1 MPNLAVPAGFPV
13 PTYESRRATIVSE
26 WINGYGVGSNTA
38 SDTVDGLEIDIFTR
52 IQQIGDARL
61 AAAFLAHF
69 FNTAPG
75 QNLDALLALFGP
87 GHRRLQD
94 AGSVVELL
102 CYGKAGTIILNGS
115 EVSTAEEGHTYQLDR
130 QLILEDTI
138 QLVLRYGPAVNTT
151 LVSTTINGVVY
162 AGGVPISGTGLDVA
176 VNMQLAFP
184 ALGDAQIV
192 QVFPP
197 FEDQDGN
204 GILVVEMTDRFSAS
218 TATTNSTSEAFRG
231 TKVLATSV
239 EFGDIP
245 GEAFTINRVD
255 TPRAGWEGVINLEDA
270 TAGRFQETNA
280 EYRIRHKRIL
290 GQDGRATP
298 LAMRAHI
305 LTRKG
310 VEVVRIYENKTIAN
324 PDSEGRESH
333 SFEVV
338 VEGGDLLDLA
348 LEIYRYHPL
357 GIQTHGDEAVLIRYL
372 DQVDR
377 VIKLSRPTSRYTWV
391 DVDIT
396 PGEGFTTSPIADIQE
411 DVRGR
416 ITPWGNGL
424 GIGQDGYQVGAVQV
438 VDVPGSQKIVIRF
451 GTTASP
457 LDPKPVMSPV
467 DLVVAELE
475 WLRFDDLRVTVKVL
489 P

>member
-1 MPNLAVPAGFPV
+1 MPDLAAPAGFPV
-13 PTYESRRATIVSE
+13 PTYEARRATIVSE
-26 WINGYGVGSNTA
+26 WINGYGAGSNTA
-38 SDTVDGLEIDIFTR
+38 SDTVDGLVIDIFTR

-94 AGSVVELL
+94 AGSSAELL
-102 CYGKAGTIILNGS
+102 CYGKSGTVILNGS
-115 EVSTAEEGHTYQLDR
+115 EVSTAVDGHTYQLDR
-130 QLILEDTI
+130 QLIIEDTI
-138 QLVLRYGPAVNTT
+138 FLVLRYGPAVNATFVT
-151 LVSTTINGVVY
+151 TTINGVVY
-162 AGGVPISGTGLDVA
+162 DPVIGITGSGLDVA
-176 VNMQLAFP
+176 NGMNSAFP
-184 ALGDAQIV
+184 ALGDAQIT
-192 QVFPP
+192 QVFTP

-204 GILVVEMTDRFSAS
+204 GVIVVEMTDRFVAS
-218 TATTNSTSEAFRG
+218 TATTNSVSESFRG
-231 TKVLATSV
+231 SKVFSTSV

-270 TAGRFQETNA
+270 TPGRFQETNA
-280 EYRIRHKRIL
+280 EYRIRHKKIL

-305 LTRKG
+305 LTREG

-324 PDSEGRESH
+324 PDAFGRPSH
-333 SFEVV
+333 SFELVA
-338 VEGGDLLDLA
+338 EGGELTDLA

-357 GIQTHGDEAVLIRYL
+357 GIETHGDESVLVRYR

-377 VIKLSRPTSRYTWV
+377 VIKLSRPTKRYTWV

-396 PGEGFTTSPIADIQE
+396 PGEGFTQSPIADIQAAVRE
-411 DVRGR
+411 DVVE
-416 ITPWGNGL
+416 WGEGL
-424 GIGQDGYQVGAVQV
+424 GIGQDGYRIGTVQSL
-438 VDVPGSQKIVIRF
+438 DVPGSETIVIRF

-457 LDPKPVMSPV
+457 LDPKPVMSPIDV
-467 DLVVAELE
+467 SVAQLE
-475 WLRFDDLRVTVKVL
+475 WLRFDPLRVTVAVL
-489 P
+489 